1 MTHAHAKRTQ
11 RRIALGLSALLF
23 ALLSIPR
30 GAGAMTISPPILDF
44 TLNPGDVVSD
54 VVQIYNEEEVPFKI
68 MPVAVNFQAKE
79 DDETSG
85 SPQFYPKDEVRNG
98 YELATWFELG
108 TEPMVIAPNERVN
121 VPFNIRVPEDAA
133 PGSRFGAI
141 QIMAS
146 RPDEVLGP
154 DSSSVEIERGTSV
167 LVFVRVSGDV
177 RDELAIST
185 FAPEKEA
192 LSHLPVDFDIRLANG
207 GTTHQRPTG
216 NVIIED
222 MFGRQVA
229 SLVVNP
235 GPSFR
240 TVLPGSARRFD
251 LSWFRRKLPAE
262 TSEYGQ
268 QLRNFAFGKYTATLL
283 VNYGSPTEQKSLTA
297 VTTFV
302 VIPWLA
308 LATYAGAVIVLL
320 CVIVGAGR
328 AYNKL
333 IIRRYESAKK
343 QGKA

>member
-1 MTHAHAKRTQ
+1 
-11 RRIALGLSALLF
+11 
-23 ALLSIPR
+23 
-30 GAGAMTISPPILDF
+30 
-44 TLNPGDVVSD
+44 VSD

-68 MPVAVNFQAKE
+68 MPIAVNFQAEE

-85 SPQFYPKDEVRNG
+85 SPVFYPKDEVRNG

-108 TEPMVIAPNERVN
+108 PEPMVIAPNERVN
-121 VPFNIRVPEDAA
+121 IPFNIRVPEDAT

-146 RPDEVLGP
+146 RPDEVLAP
-154 DSSSVEIERGTSV
+154 DDSAVEIERGTSV

-177 RDELAIST
+177 RDELAVSR
-185 FAPEKEA
+185 FAPEKDA
-192 LSHLPVDFDIRLANG
+192 ISHLPVDFDIRLTNG

-235 GPSFR
+235 GPAFR

-251 LSWFRRKLPAE
+251 VSWVRRKLPAD

-283 VNYGSPTEQKSLTA
+283 VNYGSPTEQKSLTS

-308 LATYAGAVIVLL
+308 LATYTGAALLILHILVAG
-320 CVIVGAGR
+320 GR
-328 AYNKL
+328 AYNRMV
-333 IIRRYESAKK
+333 IRRYESSRKE
-343 QGKA
+343 KA